1 MGNRHG
7 GQLLVECLVA
17 QGVTHAFGVPGES
30 YLAVLDGFHAHREQ
44 INFVI
49 CRQEGGA
56 SFMAEA
62 QGKLT
67 GRPGVCFVTRGPGA
81 TNASIGIHTAFQ
93 DSTPL
98 VVFIGDVAEGVR
110 DREAFQELDFNA
122 LFGPSTKGMAKRVE
136 RIDQAE
142 RIPEYVARAFATAM
156 SGRPGPVVL
165 VLPEDMLTQHVSAT
179 VQALPRVQAPVYR
192 PDEPALKRARDVLA
206 NAKRPLVIAGGPGW
220 TPEGAKALERFAEQ
234 WQLPV
239 CNAFRF
245 QDTFDCNHANYAGDV
260 GLALNPKLAAR
271 VREADVLLVFGPRL
285 GESTTS
291 NYELIVP
298 PRTAQRLIHVHPSAE
313 EINRVYHADVGLCAL
328 LPAAAEAFAHFEPPQ
343 AIVWADWTAA
353 AHADYLEVLQP
364 QQLPG
369 PVDMAAIV
377 RTVNQLMP
385 KDGVI
390 TNGAGNFASWVHRFY
405 QYPGIARG
413 GKVQLAPT
421 NGAMGYGV
429 PAGIAASI
437 LTGRTVFT
445 IAGDGDFLMNGQE
458 LATAMQ
464 YGAKPIIVIVNN
476 GMFGTIRM
484 HQEREYPEH
493 VAGTVLHNPDFV
505 ALAKAYGFAATRVAQ
520 TADFEPAFQAALAA
534 DVGTVIEVVL
544 SPEVITTRGTLT
556 AIREAA
562 LAKQG

>member
-44 INFVI
+44 IEFVV

-67 GRPGVCFVTRGPGA
+67 GRPGVCMVTRGPGA

-93 DSTPL
+93 DSTPM

-110 DREAFQELDFNA
+110 DREAFQEVDFNA
-122 LFGPSTKGMAKRVE
+122 FFGPSTKGMAKRVE
-136 RIDQAE
+136 RIDQVE

-165 VLPEDMLTQHVSAT
+165 VLPEDMLTKHVAAD

-192 PDEPALKRARDVLA
+192 PDEPSLKRARDLLA
-206 NAKRPLVIAGGPGW
+206 AAKRPLVLAGGPGW
-220 TPEGAKALERFAEQ
+220 TPEGAKALEHFAER
-234 WQLPV
+234 WNLPV
-239 CNAFRF
+239 CNSFRF

-260 GLALNPKLAAR
+260 GLGINPKLAAR
-271 VREADVLLVFGPRL
+271 IRASDLLLVFGPRL

-291 NYELIVP
+291 NYELLVP
-298 PRTAQRLIHVHPSAE
+298 PRTAQTLIHVHPSPE
-313 EINRVYHADVGLCAL
+313 ELNRVYHADVGLCAL
-328 LPAAAEAFAHFEPPQ
+328 LPAAAEAFAHFEPPK
-343 AIVWADWTAA
+343 AIIWDAWTQA
-353 AHADYLEVLQP
+353 AHADYLEVLEP

-377 RTVNQLMP
+377 RAVNQLMP
-385 KDGVI
+385 KDAVI

-437 LTGRTVFT
+437 LTGRPVFT
-445 IAGDGDFLMNGQE
+445 ISGDGDFMMNGQE

-464 YGAKPIIVIVNN
+464 YGAKPIILIVNN

-484 HQEREYPEH
+484 HQERDYPTH
-493 VAGTVLHNPDFV
+493 TSGTVLHNPDFV
-505 ALAKAYGFAATRVAQ
+505 ALAKAYGFEATRVRK
-520 TADFEPAFQAALAA
+520 TDEFEPAFKQALAA
-534 DVGTVIEVVL
+534 QVGTVIEVVL
-544 SPEVITTRGTLT
+544 DPEVITTRGTLS
-556 AIREAA
+556 AIRDAA
-562 LAKQG
+562 LAKKS

>member
-343 AIVWADWTAA
+343 AIVWGDWTAA